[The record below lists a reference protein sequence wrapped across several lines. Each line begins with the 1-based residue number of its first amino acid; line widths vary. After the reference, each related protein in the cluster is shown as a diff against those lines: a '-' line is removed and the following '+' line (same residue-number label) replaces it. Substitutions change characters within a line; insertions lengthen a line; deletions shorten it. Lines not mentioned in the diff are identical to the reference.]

1 MGKMNIRIEKALKEI
16 EELPF
21 QRILPQV
28 NKIKELL
35 EKGCDVDGQD
45 ANGDT
50 LLHIA
55 VKSAQLRGH
64 NTIESGDNQN
74 PRPENVLDVA
84 YLLRFNPNPLIENKQ
99 GLTPSM
105 LATQKKLTAEWQF
118 LSSYEQKYIAKETA
132 NVLTGLYLLSQGMQ
146 KQLTSMVEKS
156 NNPIVSNILR
166 IQSEKKNIIKSADI
180 SCSILRLCGNKH
192 SRGSRDV

>member
-1 MGKMNIRIEKALKEI
+1 MGKMNIRIEQALKEI
-16 EELPF
+16 ETVPF
-21 QRILPQV
+21 QKILPQV

-35 EKGCDVDGQD
+35 LKGCDVDGQD

-55 VKSAQLRGH
+55 VKSGQLRGH

-105 LATQKKLTAEWQF
+105 LAAQKKLTAEWQF

-146 KQLTSMVEKS
+146 KQLASMVEKS

-166 IQSEKKNIIKSADI
+166 MQSEKKNIIKSADI
-180 SCSILRLCGNKH
+180 SCSILPNKAYCLSH
-192 SRGSRDV
+192 II

>member
-21 QRILPQV
+21 QKILPQV
-28 NKIKELL
+28 TKIKELL
-35 EKGCDVDGQD
+35 GKGCDVDGQD

-55 VKSAQLRGH
+55 VKSGQLRGH
-64 NTIESGDNQN
+64 NTIESGDNVN

-105 LATQKKLTAEWQF
+105 LAAQKKLTAEWQF

-132 NVLTGLYLLSQGMQ
+132 KVLTGLYLLSQDVQ
-146 KQLTSMVEKS
+146 KQLSSKVEQT
-156 NNPIVSNILR
+156 NNPVISNTLCIK
-166 IQSEKKNIIKSADI
+166 SKKKNIVKSADI
-180 SCSILRLCGNKH
+180 SRSILRLCGNNC
-192 SRGSRDV
+192 SRAARDV

>member
-1 MGKMNIRIEKALKEI
+1 MGKMNIRIEKVLKEI

-21 QRILPQV
+21 QKILPQV

-35 EKGCDVDGQD
+35 GKGCDVDGQD

-55 VKSAQLRGH
+55 VKSGQLRGH

-74 PRPENVLDVA
+74 PRPENVFDVA
-84 YLLRFNPNPLIENKQ
+84 YLLQFNPNPLIENKQ

-105 LATQKKLTAEWQF
+105 LAAQKKLTTEWQF

-132 NVLTGLYLLSQGMQ
+132 NVLTGLYLLSQDMQ
-146 KQLTSMVEKS
+146 KQLSSKCEQS
-156 NNPIVSNILR
+156 NNPAVSNILCM
-166 IQSEKKNIIKSADI
+166 QSKKKNIIKSADI
-180 SCSILRLCGNKH
+180 SRSILHLCGNKRSH
-192 SRGSRDV
+192 RSRDA

>member
-1 MGKMNIRIEKALKEI
+1 MGKMNIRIEQALKEI
-16 EELPF
+16 ETLPF
-21 QRILPQV
+21 QKILPQV

-35 EKGCDVDGQD
+35 SKGCDVDGQD

-55 VKSAQLRGH
+55 VKSGQLRGH
-64 NTIESGDNQN
+64 NTIEAGDNQN

-105 LATQKKLTAEWQF
+105 LAAQKKLTAEWQF
-118 LSSYEQKYIAKETA
+118 LSS
-132 NVLTGLYLLSQGMQ
+132 
-146 KQLTSMVEKS
+146 
-156 NNPIVSNILR
+156 
-166 IQSEKKNIIKSADI
+166 
-180 SCSILRLCGNKH
+180 
-192 SRGSRDV
+192 